1 MAAGMRQF
9 MQGRP
14 MPIDGLEIGLRWRHL
29 HIIFCR
35 YIEGAI
41 AANAEVDPGRLD
53 QVFNL
58 WLDQAWWRRRW
69 CRCDLREQ
77 VVALIRVENREA
89 LEEWNGLG
97 FLTVLARAM
106 LFFEW
111 HKAVG
116 IDDGRAALAL
126 ADVTAERQRL
136 AEGKPALACE
146 SAFDGSPPEN

>member
-1 MAAGMRQF
+1 M
-9 MQGRP
+9 
-14 MPIDGLEIGLRWRHL
+14 
-29 HIIFCR
+29 
-35 YIEGAI
+35 
-41 AANAEVDPGRLD
+41 PGRLD

-97 FLTVLARAM
+97 FLTVLAGAM
-106 LFFEW
+106 LFFVW

-136 AEGKPALACE
+136 AEGEPALACK
-146 SAFDGSPPEN
+146 SAFDGGAPRIRTLMPLY